1 MGSTGSSWSRSREPL
16 VYCVLSATLIR
27 VVGAAD
33 EPKSLEPIHC
43 RTYLRS
49 VIHRFEDMA
58 HGLRLTNPRDYLTPT
73 DSGLS
78 RTSKIAGSLLPKSLV
93 FTVSV
98 MGGGNG
104 AKAAQKRE
112 RNAAK
117 NSKSA
122 GSQLKS
128 NEAAKTILC
137 VQCKTSFLGTMRKPA
152 LSEHAQ
158 VSDPTNVRTADLI

>member
-1 MGSTGSSWSRSREPL
+1 M
-16 VYCVLSATLIR
+16 YCVLSGTLIR
-27 VVGAAD
+27 VVVAAD
-33 EPKSLEPIHC
+33 EPKSLEPINC
-43 RTYLRS
+43 GRYLRS
-49 VIHRFEDMA
+49 VIHRFVDI
-58 HGLRLTNPRDYLTPT
+58 GPRLRFTNTRDYLHPT
-73 DSGLS
+73 DSRLS
-78 RTSKIAGSLLPKSLV
+78 RLPQEPRINLGGIRSNFASLLILPQKSSL
-93 FTVSV
+93 FAVSV

-112 RNAAK
+112 RNATK

-158 VSDPTNVRTADLI
+158 VSDLDYVRRANLI